1 MSGPGFTDGE
11 IAALRKAHAQAVA
24 YHQLGRPA
32 PPVVALL
39 ERLYQQWRKRVQRE
53 RVQRERVWQAQRR
66 AELEKALREFDGYR
80 RVA

>member
-1 MSGPGFTDGE
+1 MNSHGFTDDE
-11 IAALRKAHAQAVA
+11 ITALRKAHAQAVA

-53 RVQRERVWQAQRR
+53 RAWQEQRR
-66 AELEKALREFDGYR
+66 AELARALAEFDGYG

>member
-1 MSGPGFTDGE
+1 MTASGFTDAE

-24 YHQLGRPA
+24 YRQLGRPA

-39 ERLYQQWRKRVQRE
+39 DRLYEQWRKRVQRE
-53 RVQRERVWQAQRR
+53 QAWQEQRR
-66 AELEKALREFDGYR
+66 AELAAALAEFDGYR